1 MPERHTG
8 AMPRQPSLLAW
19 LFLLPPDQRRPWPWR
34 LDAVARR
41 VGTWLI
47 HGLDIEPPASPGRI
61 VWRLFVRSPDQTATS
76 SVARTGR
83 RSGQRLAGLA
93 SRMPA
98 LRQLQAQEDP
108 PGVGGGLVDATL
120 RHKWL
125 RWLLISIA
133 LVLAVL
139 VASTPMNW
147 QQQMWFGSGLFAIA
161 ILLRNRAGRAATLVL
176 ISFSVIA
183 SLRYFWWR
191 VNYSLDLESPIE
203 MFLGLGLF
211 GAECYALLILLLGYL
226 QSAWPLRR
234 QPIALPDNRNEWP
247 TVDVFIPTYNESLDI
262 VRPTVFAAQNLDWP
276 ADKLRIYLLDDGRRE
291 AFREFAEATGVTYM
305 TRDDNRHA
313 KAGNLN
319 RALAR
324 SDGDF
329 VAIFD
334 CDHMPVRSFLQT
346 NMGWMLADPSCALV
360 QTPHH
365 FFSPDP
371 LERNLGTFRRVPNE
385 GRLFYGLIQDGN
397 DLWNAT
403 FFCGSCAILRRGPL
417 EEVGGIAVETVTED
431 AHTALKLHRRGY
443 NSVYVN
449 IVQAAGLA
457 TESLAGHIGQ
467 RIRWARGM
475 AQIFS
480 GDNPFRGR
488 GLTLF
493 QRLCYSNSMLHFLHG
508 IPRLVFLTA
517 PLAYLYFGW
526 HVFNAEAVVI
536 AAFALPHLAQAML
549 ANSKMQGRFRHS
561 YWAEVYESLLA
572 WYITLPTTLALIN
585 PRLGKFNVTAKGG
598 QVSQSYFDWRISVP
612 FIVLMLLGLGGF
624 SLGILWLFI
633 GPPEETATVLL
644 NLAWTSYNLIILGA
658 ALGVAREHRQLRRT
672 HRVEW
677 REPVQ
682 LQFPDGSI
690 LDCESLDFS
699 LGGMHLAL
707 PEPLEVDRG
716 TAVAVALPRGG
727 SDAVFPARVVI
738 RRDDHIRVAFDSLS
752 LAQQRALVGCTFS
765 RPDAWAGWDDSA
777 VVDRPLSSLRDIF
790 YFGLRGYGLM
800 FSRLLG
806 IHRLIRPT
814 HRQSASRAT

>member
-1 MPERHTG
+1 MI
-8 AMPRQPSLLAW
+8 PRQPGLLTW
-19 LFLLPPDQRRPWPWR
+19 LFLLPPNQRRPWPGR
-34 LDAVARR
+34 LDALARR
-41 VGTWLI
+41 GGDWLLRR
-47 HGLDIEPPASPGRI
+47 LDVDAPASPGRI
-61 VWRLFVRSPDQTATS
+61 IWRLFLRSPEQAASS
-76 SVARTGR
+76 SVVRVGR
-83 RSGQRLAGLA
+83 LAEQRLTAFLSRLPGL
-93 SRMPA
+93 RE
-98 LRQLQAQEDP
+98 RQAKQNAH
-108 PGVGGGLVDATL
+108 GLDGLLADIIL
-120 RHKWL
+120 RHAWL
-125 RWLLISIA
+125 RWLIIGFA
-133 LVLAVL
+133 LALAVV

-147 QQQMWFGSGLFAIA
+147 QQQMWFGGGLFVIA
-161 ILLRNRAGRAATLVL
+161 MLLRNRTGRAATLVL

-191 VNYSLDLESPIE
+191 VNYSLDLGSPVEI
-203 MFLGLGLF
+203 FLGLGLF

-234 QPIALPDNRNEWP
+234 QPLPLPANPDEWP

-291 AFREFAEATGVTYM
+291 AFREFAEAAGVTYM
-305 TRDDNRHA
+305 ARPDNRHA

-324 SDGDF
+324 SDGEF

-334 CDHMPVRSFLQT
+334 CDHIPVRSFLQT
-346 NMGWMLADPSCALV
+346 NMGWMLADPKCALV

-443 NSVYVN
+443 KSIYVN
-449 IVQAAGLA
+449 VVQAAGLA

-517 PLAYLYFGW
+517 PLAYLYFGL

-549 ANSKMQGRFRHS
+549 ANSQMQGRFRHS

-598 QVSQSYFDWRISVP
+598 QVSESYFDWRISIP

-633 GPPEETATVLL
+633 GPTEETTTVLL

-672 HRVEW
+672 HRVDW
-677 REPVQ
+677 QEPVR
-682 LQFPDGSI
+682 LQFPDGRTV
-690 LDCESLDFS
+690 DCESLDFS

-707 PEPLEVDRG
+707 SEPVDVERG
-716 TAVAVALPRGG
+716 VAVSVTLPRGG
-727 SDAVFPARVVI
+727 PDAVFPARVVV
-738 RRDDHIRVAFDSLS
+738 RRDDHMRVAFESLS
-752 LAQQRALVGCTFS
+752 LAQQRTLVGCTFS
-765 RPDAWAGWDDSA
+765 RPDAWEGWDDTA

-800 FSRLLG
+800 FARLFG
-806 IHRLIRPT
+806 IHRRV
-814 HRQSASRAT
+814 RSARRHYVSRAV